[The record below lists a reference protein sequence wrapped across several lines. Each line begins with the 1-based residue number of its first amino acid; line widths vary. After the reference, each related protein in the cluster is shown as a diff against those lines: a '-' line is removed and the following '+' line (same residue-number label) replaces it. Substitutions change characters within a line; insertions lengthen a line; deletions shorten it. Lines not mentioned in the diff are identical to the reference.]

1 MWYDK
6 FIGWFEEY
14 PVIYENLKFAGV
26 LLFAYLAYLISKKII
41 LPSIRKIIQ
50 RTKTEYDDLL
60 LNEKLLRR
68 ISYIAPLI
76 VISSFTY
83 LLPTIEV
90 LLDRLSHAL
99 IGLTLLMSLG
109 TLLSSVTDLLQSSE
123 KFRDRPIKG
132 YMQVVKIIMYIFGA
146 VILVGVLTGE
156 SPWALLGGISAL
168 TAIILLVF
176 KDTILSF
183 VGSIQI
189 SSYDLIKVGDWIEV
203 PKYSVDGDVMD
214 ISLHTIKIR
223 NFDKTIS
230 VIPTHQLIEASFKNW
245 RGMQETGARRIKRA
259 INIDLASVKFCT
271 NEMLDKFKRFQL
283 INDYIQEKID
293 DIDNYNRE
301 KKFDTSELINGRRLT
316 NLGTFRAYIKAYLR
330 YREDIRK
337 DLTFLIRQLPPG
349 PDGIPIELYVF
360 ANTTAWIDYEEIQAD
375 LFDHLLA
382 VVPSFELRVFQNPT
396 GHDFSLAIKNQKRQS
411 NES

>member
-6 FIGWFEEY
+6 FTSWLEEY
-14 PVIYENLKFAGV
+14 PIIYENLKFAGV

-68 ISYIAPLI
+68 ISYIAPLV

-90 LLDRLSHAL
+90 LLDRVSQAL

-109 TLLSSVTDLLQSSE
+109 TLFSSITDLLQSSE

-132 YMQVVKIIMYIFGA
+132 YMQVVKIIMYIFGT

-183 VGSIQI
+183 VVSIQI

-259 INIDLASVKFCT
+259 INIDLGSVKFCT

-283 INDYIQEKID
+283 IQDYIQEKID
-293 DIDNYNRE
+293 DIENYNKK

-316 NLGTFRAYIKAYLR
+316 NLGTFRAYIKAYLN

-349 PDGIPIELYVF
+349 PEGIPIELYVF

-382 VVPSFELRVFQNPT
+382 VVPSFELRVYQNPT
-396 GHDFSLAIKNQKRQS
+396 GHDFNMAIKNQERQS